1 MCKWRVSLLIAW
13 AIIGVCCGTTDS
25 QLIRDGGSN
34 PPAAVSENEQPVLR
48 VQNSHMSIDKGQA
61 PRESMS
67 PRWKMDI
74 IDTTAGAEY
83 LTESERQLIIEINM
97 VRSDPKAYAHWF
109 LEPLR
114 PYYHRTL
121 IERPGEITV
130 STHEGVRALDECIK
144 ALQQVKPAPP
154 LTPKKGLTLGAR
166 DHARD
171 QARTGDTGHTGS
183 DGSTDDVRINRYGKW
198 DITAGENIDY
208 GNKEPRGIVTSLLID
223 DGVPS
228 RGHRANLLNEG
239 FKFVRR
245 RHGATRGFS
254 CQGKHPKCLCAV
266 RANTAAQVF

>member
-1 MCKWRVSLLIAW
+1 
-13 AIIGVCCGTTDS
+13 
-25 QLIRDGGSN
+25 
-34 PPAAVSENEQPVLR
+34 
-48 VQNSHMSIDKGQA
+48 
-61 PRESMS
+61 MS
-67 PRWKMDI
+67 PRWTLDI

-97 VRSDPKAYAHWF
+97 VRRDPQAYAHWF
-109 LEPLR
+109 LVPLR
-114 PYYHRTL
+114 PYYHHTL
-121 IERPGEITV
+121 IERPGEMTV

-183 DGSTDDVRINRYGKW
+183 DGSTDEVRINRYGKW

-208 GNKEPRGIVTSLLID
+208 GNKEPRRIVTSLLID

-228 RGHRANLLNEG
+228 RGHRANLLNGG
-239 FKFVRR
+239 FKFVGVAMGPHRVYR
-245 RHGATRGFS
+245 QMCVMDFAGSYR
-254 CQGKHPKCLCAV
+254 
-266 RANTAAQVF
+266 